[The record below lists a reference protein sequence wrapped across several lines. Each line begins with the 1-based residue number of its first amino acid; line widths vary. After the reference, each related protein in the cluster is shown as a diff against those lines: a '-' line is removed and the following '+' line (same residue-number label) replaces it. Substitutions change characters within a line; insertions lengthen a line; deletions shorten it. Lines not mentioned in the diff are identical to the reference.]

1 MTTDVTGET
10 TGDAAVI
17 KITGGAVV
25 TGYTEGNPVD
35 TETCE
40 GAVTETADVTTGDV
54 VTTTEDDTGCAE
66 VTITDA
72 E

>member
-1 MTTDVTGET
+1 MDKI
-10 TGDAAVI
+10 AALQVLWQ
-17 KITGGAVV
+17 VV

-40 GAVTETADVTTGDV
+40 GAVTETADVTTGDA